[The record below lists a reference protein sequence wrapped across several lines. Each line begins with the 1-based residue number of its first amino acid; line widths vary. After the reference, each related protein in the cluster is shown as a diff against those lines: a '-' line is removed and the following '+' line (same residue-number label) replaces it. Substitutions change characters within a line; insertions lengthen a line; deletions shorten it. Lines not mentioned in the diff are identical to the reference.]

1 MNGVDPRVLKLLRDI
16 DVSARRIVD
25 RLQGVA
31 REEFIDS
38 GSLDIQDVIARRL
51 GIIGEAAS
59 VLCKKHPDF
68 CEAHPRIPLRQARG
82 MRNILVH
89 DYGAVDWAVVWNT
102 AEQAVPEL
110 LDAIA
115 PFFKEKTDGK

>member
-1 MNGVDPRVLKLLRDI
+1 MSGVDPRVLKLLRDI

-25 RLQGVA
+25 RVRGVT
-31 REEFIDS
+31 REEFIDPD
-38 GSLDIQDVIARRL
+38 SLDVQDVVARRL

-59 VLCKKHPDF
+59 VLCKKHPEF

-89 DYGAVDWAVVWNT
+89 DYGAVDWVVVWNT
-102 AEQAVPEL
+102 VEQALPDL
-110 LDAIA
+110 LEATA
-115 PFFKEKTDGK
+115 PFFEEKTDE